1 MKNQAEFWEN
11 DIAEKFINLF
21 NNASSTGFIKDYVKD
36 SEIEDIPITLEIT
49 FMLQKSINDELKKES
64 K

>member
-1 MKNQAEFWEN
+1 
-11 DIAEKFINLF
+11 LF